1 MAFRRERNIR
11 DVYEDRFPVER
22 GAPYRRSGFGRPE
35 EEYGGGRGFEYDG
48 SQNFYRGGPPRS
60 YHGDGPHFPAE
71 HRGGPPP
78 PPPAPRRVTAP
89 QDESYPYYRGGRE
102 EAPPGRPMD
111 FRPGGS
117 GRGGPLPPP
126 PSGRGQ
132 GSYPPPRSLPQL
144 APEASDDT
152 VMQAILS
159 LDRGEDHEGVRR
171 KAPYPAIRD
180 RSPPPLRRDVPPPSP
195 HNRSRGYS
203 PERAKH
209 PYPAPPSK
217 KKASVFLGG
226 SRDGSPH
233 SSASMSKDESLVTEP
248 LGEEVLPSALP
259 SAEEPTAFFE
269 DFQERRAQAITA
281 KAREIEKVYR
291 QDCETFGMVVK
302 MLVAKEPSL
311 EKLLQNPLKENLGDI
326 RERCLDDLRSFIG
339 NLDEAT
345 A

>member
-1 MAFRRERNIR
+1 MAFRRERNVR
-11 DVYEDRFPVER
+11 DMYEERFPPER
-22 GAPYRRSGFGRPE
+22 GAPYRRSGFGRPD
-35 EEYGGGRGFEYDG
+35 EEYGGGGGGRGFEYEG
-48 SQNFYRGGPPRS
+48 SGNFYRGGPPPPRS
-60 YHGDGPHFPAE
+60 YHGDGSHFPPE

-78 PPPAPRRVTAP
+78 PPPPAPRRVSAP

-111 FRPGGS
+111 FRPGGGS
-117 GRGGPLPPP
+117 GRGAPLV
-126 PSGRGQ
+126 
-132 GSYPPPRSLPQL
+132 SYPPPRSL

-159 LDRGEDHEGVRR
+159 LDTHTHRGEEHEGVRR
-171 KAPYPAIRD
+171 KAAYAPVAMRD

-209 PYPAPPSK
+209 PYAPPPSK
-217 KKASVFLGG
+217 KKPAVFISG

-233 SSASMSKDESLVTEP
+233 SSASMTKDESLVSEP
-248 LGEEVLPSALP
+248 LG
-259 SAEEPTAFFE
+259 AEEILPPAVEETTAFFE
-269 DFQERRAQAITA
+269 DFKERRAQAITA
-281 KAREIEKVYR
+281 KAKEIEKVYR

-326 RERCLDDLRSFIG
+326 RERCLDDLRSFIAK
-339 NLDEAT
+339 LDEAT